1 MRQFELYRRRLI
13 PKECIL
19 LKDDHILSFEDNRLV
34 TVWNALKPK
43 KELHHGISCFFF
55 DDNIKL
61 SKFYRADGSLIYWY
75 IDIISADVCEGTPS
89 EVLPYHAETDPEKR
103 DICRILSSLEQ
114 QSGSQPP
121 VSLVVTDL
129 LADILIYPDGFVK
142 VVDLGEIS
150 DALEKDLLG
159 HRSAATTLQ
168 ITDRTLECIYRG
180 DFKKYQEY
188 VEKFE

>member
-75 IDIISADVCEGTPS
+75 IDIISADVYTGTPS
-89 EVLPYHAETDPEKR
+89 EDLPYHAEMDPEKR
-103 DICRILSSLEQ
+103 DICRILSSFEQ
-114 QSGSQPP
+114 QIGSQPP

-188 VEKFE
+188 VESFE